1 MRPKTVAILGFGEV
15 GRALA
20 EGFNDGV
27 QNADAPRLLIADPAI
42 DGPAGPRMKAAAEKL
57 GAVLHGAPGAWLAE
71 ADLVFAAATGKL
83 AVAVAENAAPHL
95 KAGAIYADV
104 NTPCPMRC
112 ARPRI
117 VIEAK
122 GAAFVD
128 VAIMGAIDSHRH
140 RTPMLVAGGRG
151 AELAESLTL
160 FGFRMQAI
168 DGAAGDASALKLLR
182 SVFTKGLEA
191 LAVEALTTASR
202 FGMTE
207 RVMSNLTDL
216 TEKGPGGDPPHAGHH
231 PLVATPSGGWTRC
244 AHSAAL
250 FAEAGID
257 PVMSR
262 ATEALFKRTV
272 ESPVPGWAS
281 ERETLE
287 MNACLDQLCAIND
300 PSAKA

>member
-104 NTPCPMRC
+104 NTALPDAMRK
-112 ARPRI
+112 ARI

-216 TEKGPGGDPPHAGHH
+216 TEKGLEETLRMLVTTHCRHAKRRLDEVRSLGG
-231 PLVATPSGGWTRC
+231 
-244 AHSAAL
+244 L